1 MKEIKAYIRRQMI
14 DRVVRALEQEGFADM
29 TLIDVKGLTAGLK
42 PEEYHYSLEL
52 AEKYMNVVKLEIVC
66 TDQDATRIAE
76 IIKTSAHTGK
86 KGDGLVFVTPVE
98 SAVRIVR
105 GTPWEDSFWSEVLQ
119 IK

>member
-52 AEKYMNVVKLEIVC
+52 AEKYMNVVKLELICRDEEAQRLV
-66 TDQDATRIAE
+66 TLIQH
-76 IIKTSAHTGK
+76 SAHTGR
-86 KGDGLVFVTPVE
+86 KGDGLIYVTPVE
-98 SAVRIVR
+98 QAVRIYTE
-105 GTPWEDSFWSEVLQ
+105 GEDSEGAF
-119 IK
+119 